1 MCTRSGNVD
10 YVHESVWL
18 CVVIEPAHT
27 RYKTKSHCPRAMG
40 SSFKEPSKWQGQGSM
55 ELIRPLGHGLRQQF
69 LLLMLGDSLH
79 RRTKRDK
86 VNLKVFLSHCSSST
100 FDLLMAPGQDWM
112 SVLYV
117 GVDKLD
123 IFLLIAN
130 RLTSLNRFWLCIK
143 CWKKMLRP

>member
-1 MCTRSGNVD
+1 MHILALCSLMQHLLRPWGENVVSEKYSGPWCMCTRSVNVD
-10 YVHESVWL
+10 YVHESLRL

-27 RYKTKSHCPRAMG
+27 QYKTKSHCPRAMG
-40 SSFKEPSKWQGQGSM
+40 WSFKQPSKWQGQGSV

-100 FDLLMAPGQDWM
+100 FDLLMAAGQGWM
-112 SVLYV
+112 WV
-117 GVDKLD
+117 
-123 IFLLIAN
+123 
-130 RLTSLNRFWLCIK
+130 
-143 CWKKMLRP
+143 